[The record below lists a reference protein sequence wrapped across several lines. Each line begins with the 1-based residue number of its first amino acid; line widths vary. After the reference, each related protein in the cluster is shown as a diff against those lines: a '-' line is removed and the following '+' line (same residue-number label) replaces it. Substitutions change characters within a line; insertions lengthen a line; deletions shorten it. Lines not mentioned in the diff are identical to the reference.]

1 MRQRTGQIYQDKK
14 TGSWIARVD
23 YKNLNGKRTAVK
35 RKANNKTHAR
45 EVLKELLETLEKG
58 GRKAIEVEKLTINDL
73 CDYYETHYLK
83 PAKVING
90 RKVSGLRS
98 QVTVKGYIKLFRNY
112 LGGIKLKQLTY
123 EDLRTFRDK
132 MLERSTQQSEN
143 ISLTTVN
150 RYMAYL
156 RSILNIAERNAWI
169 NRNPFKLGDVL
180 IHAAN
185 EVKRE
190 RVLSIQESQRLVE
203 ACTNTRAHIRPIVIA
218 AFDLGCRFNELKS
231 LTWEQV
237 DFVEGTISILAE
249 NTKTFKAR
257 TVAITSRL
265 QIELEQL
272 YQNRKSDDE
281 SVFGIKDCRFAF
293 KKACEVAGLEN
304 LRFHDLRRVHATRL
318 DELGFSIPAIGKQLG
333 HSGDYKVTLRYISR
347 DKQNIRKVA
356 DALDSIHN
364 FPSIE
369 NKSESSSEPINKK
382 IGYNKEVTDKK
393 LKTSRKSE
401 NAPAGF

>member
-1 MRQRTGQIYQDKK
+1 MKQRTGQIYQDKK
-14 TGSWIARVD
+14 TGNWIARVD
-23 YKNLNGKRTAVK
+23 YKNKNGKRTAVK
-35 RKANNKTHAR
+35 RKADNKTHAR

-58 GRKAIEVEKLTINDL
+58 GRKAIEAEKLTINDL
-73 CDYYETHYLK
+73 CDYYEKNYLK

-98 QVTVKGYIKLFRNY
+98 EITVKGYIKLFREY

-123 EDLRTFRDK
+123 EDLRAFRDN
-132 MLERSTQQSEN
+132 MLERPTQQSER

-156 RSILNIAERNAWI
+156 RRILNIAERNAWI

-180 IHAAN
+180 IHSAD

-190 RVLSIQESQRLVE
+190 RVLSIDESQRLID
-203 ACTNTRAHIRPIVIA
+203 ACTDTRAHIRPIVIA
-218 AFDLGCRFNELKS
+218 ALDLGCRFHELTS
-231 LTWEQV
+231 LTWQQV
-237 DFVEGTISILAE
+237 DFTEGTISILAE

-265 QIELEQL
+265 LAELAEL
-272 YQNRKSDDE
+272 YRLRKSDDE
-281 SVFGIKDCRFAF
+281 EIFRIKDCRFAF
-293 KKACEVAGLEN
+293 KKACKMAGLTD
-304 LRFHDLRRVHATRL
+304 LRFHDLRRCHASFL
-318 DELGFSIPAIGKQLG
+318 DSLGFSIPAIGKQLG

-356 DALDSIHN
+356 DALNSLQFSKIEESHN
-364 FPSIE
+364 SDLNE
-369 NKSESSSEPINKK
+369 LIN
-382 IGYNKEVTDKK
+382 
-393 LKTSRKSE
+393 
-401 NAPAGF
+401 

>member
-1 MRQRTGQIYQDKK
+1 VKQKTGQIFQDKK
-14 TGSWIARVD
+14 TGEWIARVG
-23 YKNLNGKRTAVK
+23 YQNSNGKRTAVQ
-35 RKANNKTHAR
+35 RKADNKTHAR
-45 EVLKELLETLEKG
+45 EVLKDLLDVLENG

-73 CDYYETHYLK
+73 CDYYEKHYLK

-98 QVTVKGYIKLFRNY
+98 EVTVKGYIKLFRDY

-132 MLERSTQQSEN
+132 MLERSTQQSEK

-156 RSILNIAERNAWI
+156 RRILNISERNGWI

-180 IHAAN
+180 IHAAD

-190 RVLSIQESQRLVE
+190 RVLSIEESQRLI
-203 ACTNTRAHIRPIVIA
+203 ATCSGTRAHIRPIVIA
-218 AFDLGCRFNELKS
+218 ALDLGCRFNELIT
-231 LTWEQV
+231 LTWKQV
-237 DFVEGTISILAE
+237 DFIEGTISILAE

-265 QIELEQL
+265 QFELEQL
-272 YQNRKSDDE
+272 CQIRESDDE
-281 SVFGIKDCRFAF
+281 AVFRIKDCRFAF
-293 KKACEVAGLEN
+293 KKACEAAGLED

-356 DALDSIHN
+356 DALDSLQFSKIAKEQD
-364 FPSIE
+364 SQT
-369 NKSESSSEPINKK
+369 SELIN
-382 IGYNKEVTDKK
+382 
-393 LKTSRKSE
+393 
-401 NAPAGF
+401 